1 MNKRNLCLSRKYL
14 VNVALYFK
22 FLIFT
27 SLYSVDIC
35 AHEIIAVFVVSS
47 ALKFPLD

>member
-1 MNKRNLCLSRKYL
+1 MNKQNLCSVENTLRMLPSI
-14 VNVALYFK
+14 

-35 AHEIIAVFVVSS
+35 AHEMIAVFVVSS
-47 ALKFPLD
+47 QSRAGIKN